1 MKHRPGRSSASK
13 KLAKTLAWVKLKDVR
28 TAPPGAP
35 SGDVDVKVVDQ
46 TKRILFVALYALLG
60 MAVACVL
67 SACFP
72 SAEGQQAEDQKQEP
86 KRPNVILILTDD
98 LALNDLNARALRH
111 MPNLESLLIDEGTT
125 FDNAFVTNSLC
136 CPSRASILRGQYT
149 HNHEILSNDPPRGG
163 FQKFRYVGHENSTM
177 ATWVKEQGYR
187 TAFFGKYLNGYK
199 ETYIPPGW
207 DEWYAVTG
215 NYLSHTF
222 NENGHLVSYE
232 PESYYD
238 TDVMSD
244 KASDYITRTA
254 GADPPFF
261 TADRP
266 FLMWIGTK
274 APHQPASPAPRDENA
289 YPDVS
294 LPHPPSFDEK
304 DVSDKPGWVSDNPP
318 LSLEQKRYME
328 ELYRKRLQSMLAV
341 DDMIGDL
348 IGALRA
354 SGELD
359 NTYIVFTSDN
369 GFHLGQHRLGAGKWT
384 PYEEDIRVPLIVR
397 GPGVPEGETLHH
409 MVLNNDLAPTFAD
422 LAGAEPPSFV
432 DGRSL
437 KPLLTDHPPPLR
449 DWRQRFVIE
458 SVAERSGVPHPPFIT
473 ESTVVPLLT
482 GDPLPGNW
490 RRTSAAS
497 AQSSEEWGR
506 PWLKA
511 LRTNNYL
518 YVDYKTGEHELYDL
532 RKDPHQL
539 DNIYATA
546 PPEITQRLETQLDAL
561 RQCSAEDCRTAES
574 EKRPTGRRPSGG

>member
-1 MKHRPGRSSASK
+1 
-13 KLAKTLAWVKLKDVR
+13 VR
-28 TAPPGAP
+28 A
-35 SGDVDVKVVDQ
+35 VDQ
-46 TKRILFVALYALLG
+46 TKRILSVVMYALLG
-60 MAVACVL
+60 VAVACAI

-72 SAEGQQAEDQKQEP
+72 SAEGKQAENNKQEP
-86 KRPNVILILTDD
+86 KPPNVILILTDD
-98 LALNDLNARALRH
+98 LAVNDLNPRALRH
-111 MPNLESLLIDEGTT
+111 MPNLKSLLIDKGTT

-136 CPSRASILRGQYT
+136 CPSRATILRGQYT

-163 FQKFRYVGHENSTM
+163 FQKFRFLGHENSTM

-199 ETYIPPGW
+199 ETYVPPGW

-222 NENGHLVSYE
+222 NENGHLVNYE

-261 TADRP
+261 TANRP

-274 APHQPASPAPRDENA
+274 APHQPATPAPRDENA
-289 YPDVS
+289 YPLLS

-304 DVSDKPGWVSDNPP
+304 DVSDKPGWISDNPP
-318 LSLEQKRYME
+318 LSLEQKKYMQ

-341 DDMIGDL
+341 DDMIGEL
-348 IGALRA
+348 IKALHQ

-359 NTYIVFTSDN
+359 NTYIFFTSDN

-422 LAGAEPPSFV
+422 LAGAEAPSFV

-437 KPLLTDHPPPLR
+437 VGLLTEEPTPLK
-449 DWRQRFVIE
+449 DWRRRFVIE

-473 ESTVVPLLT
+473 ESEVAPLIT

-497 AQSSEEWGR
+497 AQSSEQWGR

-511 LRTNNYL
+511 LRTKNYL
-518 YVDYKTGEHELYDL
+518 YVEYKTGEKELYEL
-532 RKDPHQL
+532 SGDPYEL
-539 DNIYATA
+539 NNMYASAA
-546 PPEITQRLETQLDAL
+546 PKIRQRLEGQLDAL
-561 RQCSAEDCRTAES
+561 RQCSAAECRAAES
-574 EKRPTGRRPSGG
+574 DQPGKRPTGE

>member
-1 MKHRPGRSSASK
+1 
-13 KLAKTLAWVKLKDVR
+13 
-28 TAPPGAP
+28 
-35 SGDVDVKVVDQ
+35 VDVKVVDQ
-46 TKRILFVALYALLG
+46 TRRILFVALYALLG
-60 MAVACVL
+60 VALACAL

-72 SAEGQQAEDQKQEP
+72 SAEGKQAENQKQEP
-86 KRPNVILILTDD
+86 KPPNVILILTDD
-98 LALNDLNARALRH
+98 LAVNDLNPRALRH
-111 MPNLESLLIDEGTT
+111 MPNLKSLLIDKGTT

-136 CPSRASILRGQYT
+136 CPSRATILRGQYT

-163 FQKFRYVGHENSTM
+163 FQKFRFLGHENSTM

-232 PESYYD
+232 PESYYE

-261 TADRP
+261 TANRP

-274 APHQPASPAPRDENA
+274 APHQPASPAPRDDDS
-289 YPDVS
+289 YPAIS

-304 DVSDKPGWVSDNPP
+304 DVSDKPDWISDNPP

-348 IGALRA
+348 VGALHD

-384 PYEEDIRVPLIVR
+384 PYEEDIRIPLIVR

-437 KPLLTDHPPPLR
+437 VPVLTDDPTPLE

-532 RKDPHQL
+532 RKDPHEL
-539 DNIYATA
+539 NNMYATA
-546 PPEITQRLETQLDAL
+546 PPEITHRLEAQLDAL
-561 RQCSAEDCRTAES
+561 RQCSAAECRAAES
-574 EKRPTGRRPSGG
+574 ESGQPGSS

>member
-1 MKHRPGRSSASK
+1 M
-13 KLAKTLAWVKLKDVR
+13 T
-28 TAPPGAP
+28 
-35 SGDVDVKVVDQ
+35 VVDQ
-46 TKRILFVALYALLG
+46 TKRILVTTIYTLLG
-60 MAVACVL
+60 VAAACAL

-72 SAEGQQAEDQKQEP
+72 SAEGKQAKDQKQDP
-86 KRPNVILILTDD
+86 KPANVILILTDD
-98 LALNDLNARALRH
+98 LALEDVNEQALEN
-111 MPNLESLLIDEGTT
+111 MPNLRSLMEEGTT
-125 FDNAFVTNSLC
+125 FENAFVTNSLC
-136 CPSRASILRGQYT
+136 CPSRATILRGQYT
-149 HNHEILSNDPPRGG
+149 HNHQILSNDPPRGG
-163 FQKFRYVGHENSTM
+163 FQKFRFLGHEDSTM

-199 ETYIPPGW
+199 ETHTPPGW
-207 DEWYAVTG
+207 DEWYALTG
-215 NYLSHTF
+215 NYLSHTL
-222 NENGHLVSYE
+222 NENGHLVNYD

-238 TDVMSD
+238 TDVISD

-274 APHQPASPAPRDENA
+274 APHQPAIPAPRDEKA
-289 YPDVS
+289 YPAVS
-294 LPHPPSFDEK
+294 LPHPPSFDER

-318 LSLEQKRYME
+318 LSLEQKVYME
-328 ELYRKRLQSMLAV
+328 ELHRKRLQSMLAV

-348 IGALRA
+348 VKALHD

-422 LAGAEPPSFV
+422 LAGAETPSFV

-437 KPLLTDHPPPLR
+437 KPLLTDDPTPLK

-473 ESTVVPLLT
+473 ESTVAPLIT
-482 GDPLPGNW
+482 GDPLPSNW

-497 AQSSEEWGR
+497 AQLSEEWGR

-532 RKDPHQL
+532 REDPYELH
-539 DNIYATA
+539 NEYATA
-546 PPEITQRLETQLDAL
+546 PPELTQRLEAQLDAL
-561 RQCSAEDCRTAES
+561 RQCSAAECRAAEDS
-574 EKRPTGRRPSGG
+574 QPDGGRN